1 MVLSTCHQGIKETL
15 CFNFQTMMVTETVV
29 KKLKIKIGSKT
40 VGTRCEIDAHENEAK
55 ININNDTQ
63 SRQKSLDD
71 KNKPGM
77 NIKFKLPV
85 PVPAN
90 SNKRGPQA
98 TVDAEKVKR
107 RKMDRSIKQQC
118 GTILEGLMTHKL
130 GWAFLKPVDPVAFN
144 IPDYFDIITN
154 PMDLGTIKS
163 KLRNN
168 LYSTIE
174 EFAADIRLVFAN
186 CMRYNPP
193 MNEFHVMAKELNCFF
208 NKKWKVMEAKWKS
221 KSRTGEHSCLL
232 NPNGNDSQD
241 ANKYC
246 HRKTPLHV
254 SLMTTKRLMRVE
266 DKHELKKELSE
277 LLRGKVIDTMQS
289 ALQKFGLAVMGKGNL
304 KVDLDMLDDE
314 TLWELKRVLN
324 AALDARDIRAESAEV
339 TQHVLSGKTSHKDT
353 KLSVSSVDP
362 KVDSCGSPCKCCP
375 QEIGSQKEVEI
386 PSFDHSSCATT
397 TATGCASLVDAQLSP
412 TKALRAAMLKSRFA
426 ETIFKA
432 NHKDDVVDPSKL
444 QQEKEKLQKQQL
456 AEKARIEEQIKAAET
471 SARMRVETELK
482 IQREREREAARIALE
497 KMERTVDLDDNL
509 KILKDL
515 EKLCQCPRSNDIL
528 VYGVGVNLSEA
539 RNPLERLGLYIK
551 EEILQEEE
559 AVLNEDGEEGEILV

>member
-1 MVLSTCHQGIKETL
+1 
-15 CFNFQTMMVTETVV
+15 MMVTETVV

-40 VGTRCEIDAHENEAK
+40 VGTRCEIDAHKNGAK
-55 ININNDTQ
+55 INMNNDTQ
-63 SRQKSLDD
+63 SRQKSPDD

-90 SNKRGPQA
+90 SNKRGPQV

-154 PMDLGTIKS
+154 PMDLGTVKS

-168 LYSTIE
+168 LYSSIE
-174 EFAADIRLVFAN
+174 EFAADIRLIFAN

-193 MNEFHVMAKELNCFF
+193 MNEFHDMAKELNCFF

-221 KSRTGEHSCLL
+221 KSRSGEESCLL

-266 DKHELKKELSE
+266 DKHQLKKELSE

-304 KVDLDMLDDE
+304 KVDLDMLDEE

-324 AALDARDIRAESAEV
+324 AALGARDIRAESAEV
-339 TQHVLSGKTSHKDT
+339 TQHVLFGKTSHKDT
-353 KLSVSSVDP
+353 KLPVSSVDP

-375 QEIGSQKEVEI
+375 QGIGAQKEIESR
-386 PSFDHSSCATT
+386 SFDHSSCATT

-456 AEKARIEEQIKAAET
+456 AEKARIEEQIKAAEA
-471 SARMRVETELK
+471 SARMRVDTELK

-497 KMERTVDLDDNL
+497 KMEKTVDLDDNL

-528 VYGVGVNLSEA
+528 VCGVGVNLSEA

-551 EEILQEEE
+551 EEILQEDE
-559 AVLNEDGEEGEILV
+559 AVLNEDGEEGEILI